1 MDIEKQTRPSE
12 SELSRRQKLARRF
25 LPALAL
31 SLAAGGAGA
40 ALHEKSEQQDVA
52 TVTYKIGEGQT
63 PVEAVREVVDSMQ
76 ISEDGEPA
84 HVDDVVSEGQEVSRE
99 LKQSTGNEFVQPG
112 DEIEVTVSKD
122 GFGNYDVEAD
132 PADAKN

>member
-40 ALHEKSEQQDVA
+40 VLHEKSEQQDVA

-76 ISEDGEPA
+76 LSEDGEPA
-84 HVDDVVSEGQEVSRE
+84 HVDGVVSEGQEVSRE
-99 LKQSTGNEFVQPG
+99 LKQSTGSEFVQPG
-112 DEIEVTVSKD
+112 DEIKVTVSKD

>member
-12 SELSRRQKLARRF
+12 SELSRRHKLVRRF

-40 ALHEKSEQQDVA
+40 VLHEKSEQQDVA

-76 ISEDGEPA
+76 LSEDGEPA
-84 HVDDVVSEGQEVSRE
+84 HVDGVVSEGQEVSRE
-99 LKQSTGNEFVQPG
+99 LKQSTGSEFVQPG

-132 PADAKN
+132 PADAKS

>member
-52 TVTYKIGEGQT
+52 TVTYN
-63 PVEAVREVVDSMQ
+63 
-76 ISEDGEPA
+76 
-84 HVDDVVSEGQEVSRE
+84 RE